1 MAIQTNRSIDG
12 GFTQVS
18 QSQNPVIADQGI
30 FTPDLYGS
38 TGALEWDSINAQGRY
53 QKLGNK
59 VSVDIVIS
67 GTDLQNQGAGFLRIG
82 AFPFSANANTFNT
95 EGFVHSDKSINQIR
109 FTGNST
115 EAILLN
121 NMVAVPVSAI
131 SLGAN
136 LSLFARI
143 DYWITDPA

>member
-1 MAIQTNRSIDG
+1 MATNKIIDG
-12 GFTQVS
+12 GFTQIA
-18 QSQNPVIADQGI
+18 QTQNALIADQGT
-30 FTPDLYGS
+30 FVPDLYGS
-38 TGALEWDSINAQGRY
+38 AGALEWDSINAQGRY
-53 QKLGNK
+53 QRVGNK
-59 VSVDIVIS
+59 ISVDIVIS
-67 GTDLQNQGAGFLRIG
+67 ATDLQNQGSGFLRIG
-82 AFPFSANANTFNT
+82 NFPVAANANTFNT
-95 EGFVHSDKSINQIR
+95 EGYVHSDKAINQIR

-143 DYWITDPA
+143 DYWLSDPA

>member
-1 MAIQTNRSIDG
+1 MATNKIIDG
-12 GFTQVS
+12 GFTQIA
-18 QSQNPVIADQGI
+18 QTQNALIADQGT
-30 FTPDLYGS
+30 FVPDLYGS
-38 TGALEWDSINAQGRY
+38 TGALEWDSVNAQGRY
-53 QKLGNK
+53 QRVGNK
-59 VSVDIVIS
+59 ISVDISIS
-67 GTDLQNQGAGFLRIG
+67 ATDLQNQGSGFLRIG

-95 EGFVHSDKSINQIR
+95 EGYVHSDKAINQIR

-143 DYWITDPA
+143 DYWLSDPA